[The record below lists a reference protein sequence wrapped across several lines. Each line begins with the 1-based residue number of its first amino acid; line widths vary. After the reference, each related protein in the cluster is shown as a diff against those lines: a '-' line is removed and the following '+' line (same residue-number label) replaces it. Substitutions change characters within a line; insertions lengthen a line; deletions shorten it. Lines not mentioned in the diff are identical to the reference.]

1 MKNLLSSL
9 VLLMSVLIS
18 AKAQYTTL
26 NAHSHNDYEQ
36 KTPFMLAYNAN
47 FGSIEADIWAVKG
60 ELFVAHD
67 SSGITSEK
75 TLDALYLQPIVK
87 LFRKNGGKAWGDH
100 SGSFQLMID
109 LKTKVDPTLPLLVK
123 LLKKYPDV
131 FNSDVN
137 KNAIA
142 IVITGN
148 RPAPSDFEKYPL
160 WVYFDGNVTLK
171 YDARQLKRV
180 GLFSE
185 NLANFV
191 KWKGKAA
198 MEEKE
203 EKKLRQIIDSVHG
216 LGKRIR
222 FWNAP
227 DFPFAWKNLMNLK
240 VDFINTDHILEL
252 STYLE
257 KYKNTYL

>member
-1 MKNLLSSL
+1 MKNCLSSL

-18 AKAQYTTL
+18 AQAQYTTL

-36 KTPFMLAYNAN
+36 KMPFLLAYNAN

-67 SSGITSEK
+67 SSGITGER

-87 LFRKNGGKAWGDH
+87 LFRKNGGKAWGNH
-100 SGSFQLMID
+100 SSTFQLMID
-109 LKTKVDPTLPLLVK
+109 LKTKVDPTLPLLVE

-137 KNAIA
+137 KNAIS

-148 RPAPSDFEKYPL
+148 RPTPSDFAKYPL
-160 WVYFDGNVTLK
+160 WVYFDGNVTQK

-185 NLANFV
+185 NLANFA
-191 KWKGKAA
+191 KWKGKTVMDA
-198 MEEKE
+198 EE
-203 EKKLRQIIDSVHG
+203 EKKLVQIIDSVHG
-216 LGKRIR
+216 LNKKIR

-227 DFPFAWKNLMNLK
+227 DTAFAWRTLMRFK
-240 VDFINTDHILEL
+240 VDYINTDHIQDLA
-252 STYLE
+252 TYLE
-257 KYKNTYL
+257 NYKN

>member
-1 MKNLLSSL
+1 MRKLISAL
-9 VLLMSVLIS
+9 VLLLAIVVS
-18 AKAQYTTL
+18 ANAQYSTL

-36 KTPFMLAYNAN
+36 KTPFLLAYNAH
-47 FGSIEADIWAVKG
+47 FGSIEADIWAVNG

-67 SSGITSEK
+67 SSAITRER

-100 SGSFQLMID
+100 SSTFQLMID
-109 LKTKVDPTLPLLVK
+109 LKTNVNPTLPLLVE

-137 KNAIA
+137 NNGVS

-148 RPAPSDFEKYPL
+148 RPDPSDFEKYPL
-160 WVYFDGNVTLK
+160 WISFDGNVTLK
-171 YDARQLKRV
+171 YDALQLKRV

-185 NLANFV
+185 NLEKFA
-191 KWKGKAA
+191 KWKGKTV
-198 MEEKE
+198 MDMKE
-203 EKKLRQIIDSVHG
+203 EKKLVQIIDSVHG
-216 LGKRIR
+216 LNKKIR

-227 DFPFAWKNLMNLK
+227 DSAFAWKTLMRLK
-240 VDFINTDHILEL
+240 VDYINTDHIQDLA
-252 STYLE
+252 TYLE
-257 KYKNTYL
+257 NFKN